1 MLINVKMG
9 IILIFVKEMVI
20 KIDPIEDAK
29 NIGKKVGVFPIDDEA
44 WIDVGQWAEYK
55 KAVDIL

>member
-1 MLINVKMG
+1 MG